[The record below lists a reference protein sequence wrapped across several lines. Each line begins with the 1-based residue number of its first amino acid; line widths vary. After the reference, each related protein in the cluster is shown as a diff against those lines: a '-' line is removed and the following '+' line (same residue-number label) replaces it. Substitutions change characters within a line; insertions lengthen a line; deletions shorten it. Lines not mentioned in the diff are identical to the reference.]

1 MKKTKQLSSTELSQ
15 YIIEGMHEKKAN
27 NVVLMDLRKIKSSIT
42 DFFVICSGNS
52 DTQVDAIANSVEA
65 VVYKKASQD
74 PWHKE
79 GRLSKEWIL
88 MDYVDVVVHVFQNE
102 KRAFFDVESLWG
114 DAEFT
119 YFGEDMKPSKE
130 PII

>member
-27 NVVLMDLRKIKSSIT
+27 HVVLMDLRKIKTSIT

-52 DTQVDAIANSVEA
+52 DTQVDAIANSVES
-65 VVYKKASQD
+65 VVYKKANQD

-88 MDYVDVVVHVFQNE
+88 MDYLDVVVHVFQNE

-119 YFGEDMKPSKE
+119 YFGDDMKPSKE